1 MDMNRGQLCND
12 RITLAAIS
20 AFALFCS
27 TIVLLIDPESFE
39 RFLGSLHPL
48 LAFLAASFLAFFC
61 YGFFLKRG
69 WLVVIRPVPARLIG
83 VLVGLAVLFAAMAIA
98 VDVIT
103 PFPEEMNVAFPVS
116 LFYYPAMA
124 FLAETVFHLVPL
136 VVLLLLLC
144 RMSGDGRW
152 IWPALLLAAMIEPA
166 FQVVIAAPE
175 NADLSLRDIWVGFH
189 VLAINLVLVILLNR
203 FGFLV
208 AYSFRVAYYLLWHVA
223 WGFLR
228 IQVLF

>member
-1 MDMNRGQLCND
+1 MSRGQLRND
-12 RITLAAIS
+12 CITLAAIT

-27 TIVLLIDPESFE
+27 TIVFLLDPQSFE

-48 LAFLAASFLAFFC
+48 LAFLTVSCIAVFC
-61 YGFFLKRG
+61 YSLFLKRG
-69 WLVVIRPVPARLIG
+69 WLVVIRPVPARLIA

-98 VDVIT
+98 VDVIA

-116 LFYYPAMA
+116 LFFYPAMA

-136 VVLLLLLC
+136 VVLLLLFD

-152 IWPALLLAAMIEPA
+152 IWPALLLTATIEPV
-166 FQVVIAAPE
+166 FQVVLAAPE
-175 NADLSLRDIWVGFH
+175 NAGLSLRDLWVGFH

-228 IQVLF
+228 MQVLF